1 MQAFE
6 RVDESESQSKQKKGK
21 KKREG
26 PSMFYYE
33 DDSKLSLEFPL
44 IQKFSKLQVSPPIE
58 IEELT
63 KTEKTL
69 QTLRDALKLK
79 GQIEIAQN
87 KAKLLK
93 DESWVQGD
101 EFEKM
106 KAQLAEFDQEVL
118 KRLDVIKRDK
128 LNWNNDADEVGIN
141 IDEEL
146 DEEEIGQRFTKLQ
159 PDRSS
164 RFGGGDRDN
173 RGRRGRSQGPR
184 QQQRRDEEPKTDQR
198 QPKVRQERFNGTNA
212 EDFPSL

>member
-1 MQAFE
+1 
-6 RVDESESQSKQKKGK
+6 
-21 KKREG
+21 
-26 PSMFYYE
+26 MFYYE

-79 GQIEIAQN
+79 GKIEIAQN

-173 RGRRGRSQGPR
+173 RGRRGRS
-184 QQQRRDEEPKTDQR
+184 
-198 QPKVRQERFNGTNA
+198 
-212 EDFPSL
+212 